1 MEVTQLLV
9 YALLIA
15 GFMLFNFV
23 LQRAARRARAL
34 QEQERPQQEALAD
47 AAEATPLDDT
57 VWGREPR
64 ADRTPGARTDEPG
77 PGAASPGVSSPV
89 RRRVALF
96 RDTDD
101 LRRAVVAMT
110 VLGPCRALDPP
121 ARW

>member
-1 MEVTQLLV
+1 MEVSQLLV

-34 QEQERPQQEALAD
+34 QEQERARQEALAD
-47 AAEATPLDDT
+47 AAAATPLDDT
-57 VWGREPR
+57 VWGREPH
-64 ADRTPGARTDEPG
+64 ADRQPEAGTGEPAPAAGTPAVPL
-77 PGAASPGVSSPV
+77 PV
-89 RRRVALF
+89 RRHVALF
-96 RDTDD
+96 RNTDD

-121 ARW
+121 TRE